1 MSRPSNFNRIH
12 ADQAVAVCTRE
23 QAVQLVD
30 YDHHTISVNG
40 RTGVMLTYEW
50 LPLEQHTGPF
60 VLTVVFHHARYG
72 CHAPRVP
79 ASHARSPHPR
89 QFGKTQFGAKVP
101 VELVASI
108 GGISP
113 ILTGNLL
120 TQDQSAF

>member
-1 MSRPSNFNRIH
+1 MSRPSNFNQIH

-60 VLTVVFHHARYG
+60 VLTVVFHHAEK
-72 CHAPRVP
+72 HPP
-79 ASHARSPHPR
+79 ASEEIQSILDGLRFHVRGQAR
-89 QFGKTQFGAKVP
+89 
-101 VELVASI
+101 
-108 GGISP
+108 
-113 ILTGNLL
+113 
-120 TQDQSAF
+120 